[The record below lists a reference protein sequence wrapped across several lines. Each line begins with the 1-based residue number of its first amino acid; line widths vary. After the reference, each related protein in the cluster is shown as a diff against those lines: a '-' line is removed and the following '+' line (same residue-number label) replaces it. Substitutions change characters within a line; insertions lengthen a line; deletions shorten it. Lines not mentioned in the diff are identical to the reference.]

1 MTTESAP
8 SAEAITKASKSNL
21 ALALIALPRE
31 RRRDMTT
38 FYAFCRIVDDIADAP
53 SEPVEKKRAQLDAW
67 RRAVGENFPGE
78 PPLAREVRALI
89 AKYGIDA
96 GLFREVIAGCEM
108 DLSGARYETFED
120 LCLYCYRVASAVGLV
135 SIEVFGYKNPACKKF
150 ALDLGMALQL
160 TNILRDVGQDF
171 ANGGRIYLPLEDL
184 KRFGYP
190 PEALAARRHDAN
202 FLSLMNFEADRA
214 LSFYRSAMAVLPPED
229 RKSMVAAGIM
239 RAVYGRLLARMRRDR
254 FRVFEKRYSLGRLE
268 KIAIVAQELA
278 GSFLS
283 RR

>member
-21 ALALIALPRE
+21 ALALIALPRG

-38 FYAFCRIVDDIADAP
+38 FYAFCRIVDDIADEP

-67 RRAVGENFPGE
+67 RRAVGESFPGE

-89 AKYGIDA
+89 AKYGIDTA
-96 GLFREVIAGCEM
+96 LFREVIAGCEM
-108 DLSGARYETFED
+108 DLSGARYETFDD
-120 LCLYCYRVASAVGLV
+120 LRLYCHRVASAVGLV

-150 ALDLGMALQL
+150 AVDLGMALQL

-171 ANGGRIYLPLEDL
+171 ANGGRIYLPIEDL
-184 KRFGYP
+184 KRFGYT
-190 PEALAARRHDAN
+190 PEALAGRRHDAN

-214 LSFYRSAMAVLPPED
+214 LSFYRSAMAALPPED
-229 RKSMVAAGIM
+229 RKSMIAAGIM
-239 RAVYGRLLARMRRDR
+239 RAVYGRLLARMRRDG

-268 KIAIVAQELA
+268 KIAIVAQVLV

>member
-108 DLSGARYETFED
+108 DLSGARYETFDD
-120 LCLYCYRVASAVGLV
+120 LRLYCHRVASAVGLV

-150 ALDLGMALQL
+150 AVDLGMALQL

-171 ANGGRIYLPLEDL
+171 ANGGRIYLPIEDL

-190 PEALAARRHDAN
+190 PEALAERRHDGN
-202 FLSLMNFEADRA
+202 FLALMNFEADRA
-214 LSFYRSAMAVLPPED
+214 LSFYRSAMTALPPED
-229 RKSMVAAGIM
+229 RKSMIAAGIM
-239 RAVYGRLLARMRRDR
+239 RAVYGRLLARMRRDG

>member
-8 SAEAITKASKSNL
+8 GAEAITKASKSNL
-21 ALALIALPRE
+21 ALALIALPRD

-89 AKYGIDA
+89 AKYGIDD

-150 ALDLGMALQL
+150 AVDLGMALQL

-171 ANGGRIYLPLEDL
+171 ANGGRIYLPIEDL

-214 LSFYRSAMAVLPPED
+214 LSFYRSAMATLPPED